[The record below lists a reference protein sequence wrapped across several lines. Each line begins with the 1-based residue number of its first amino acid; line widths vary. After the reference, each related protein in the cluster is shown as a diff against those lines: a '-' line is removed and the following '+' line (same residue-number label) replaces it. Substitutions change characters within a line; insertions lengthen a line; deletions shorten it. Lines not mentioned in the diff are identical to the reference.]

1 MKERYFWLAIA
12 LIGISWIAN
21 SIYAQ
26 SKQLKEPIFLDHY
39 IETTA
44 DDYNQLTFY
53 YLANKNDRRHL
64 NYFTINGLSAYVEN
78 EFIYL
83 PDAPYNLQT
92 FTHHVLRS
100 KTINLSSI
108 DFDYHYPDNDMI
120 FSDVFA
126 VFSDGSGTDA
136 SIGEVVIHPK
146 EDTTASRNS
155 ALHNKSSGGDTTG
168 ISFYLY
174 EAPEALTIESMTY
187 PFYEQFKDHIS
198 ITSNRTGDSNSTS
211 SAVALDD
218 IVYPIHLEK
227 GQLLRINFMPTD
239 EMNIKNPLAF
249 FLSISGTTQQEKAF
263 TTSAWYNYQP
273 YLSQSDVNSI
283 IQAKTRRDAD

>member
-1 MKERYFWLAIA
+1 MKERYFWLALA
-12 LIGISWIAN
+12 LIGISWITN

-44 DDYNQLTFY
+44 DDYNNLTFY
-53 YLANKNDRRHL
+53 YLANKNDQRHL
-64 NYFTINGLSAYVEN
+64 NYFTINGLSAYAEN

-108 DFDYHYPDNDMI
+108 DFDYHYPDEDFI

-126 VFSDGSGTDA
+126 VFSDSTGIDA
-136 SIGEVVIHPK
+136 SIGKVIVHPK
-146 EDTTASRNS
+146 EDYSNLDNPPLLNT
-155 ALHNKSSGGDTTG
+155 SSGGDTSG
-168 ISFYLY
+168 ISHYRY
-174 EAPEALTIESMTY
+174 EATEPLTIESMAY

-198 ITSNRTGDSNSTS
+198 ITSNRTGGSDSAS
-211 SAVALDD
+211 SAIPLDD
-218 IVYPIHLEK
+218 LVYPIYLDK
-227 GQLLRINFMPTD
+227 GQQLRINFMLEE
-239 EMNIKNPLAF
+239 EMSIQNPIGF
-249 FLSISGTTQQEKAF
+249 FLEISGTTQQEKEF
-263 TTSAWYNYQP
+263 TTSAWYSYQP
-273 YLSQSDVNSI
+273 YLTQSDVNSI
-283 IQAKTRRDAD
+283 IRAKTGRDAD